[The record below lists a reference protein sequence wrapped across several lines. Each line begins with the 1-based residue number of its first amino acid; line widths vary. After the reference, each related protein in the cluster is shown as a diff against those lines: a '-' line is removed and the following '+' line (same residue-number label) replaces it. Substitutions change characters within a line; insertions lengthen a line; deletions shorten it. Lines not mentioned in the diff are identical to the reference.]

1 MFEKLSF
8 NENNEQILCE
18 MNGKHS
24 DMMMNIKVKD
34 FKAEENEKNHIEY
47 LSAVR
52 KAQDIVDVMEDLCA
66 KAKESQICSV
76 PI

>member
-1 MFEKLSF
+1 MFEILSF

-34 FKAEENEKNHIEY
+34 FKAEESHLHY
-47 LSAVR
+47 AS
-52 KAQDIVDVMEDLCA
+52 
-66 KAKESQICSV
+66 
-76 PI
+76 